1 VERPVATSSEPVTQ
15 SARRPADRLLTK
27 LQAAWQDLSSCSD
40 AIARASIAAQ
50 QASGQTRCLR
60 AVRDWYA
67 ETTRGLL
74 AEPLGQFRQFQPI
87 RDALEAMR
95 TCDQEITADAIR
107 SRNGIDRRFQRL
119 LILVALDLCEP
130 WRIWRGGNHPTEWSA
145 WDKRRE
151 THNKEGSVILDRY
164 ARWTKNAATADVK
177 DGKKLLH
184 AESDVWWQQHRALLA
199 TMQFELDLRELT
211 LTWFAAA
218 EEFVYDVCRER
229 EALQSFKEATC
240 IWLEEGARTDKAR
253 SEDSFALITPE
264 ERLRSWTA
272 PVEALAKVRLPERVE
287 LLSVLQRPRLRSM
300 AVCSSFLRAFDTYGR
315 MPVQAVIE
323 DAWHQS
329 ARIVRE
335 VEQAK
340 EMISYWSEASSARPD
355 EASAILAEARHNAL
369 AALAEQTQIVSQP
382 EELEAAAVDAFWKWQ
397 QKSSVILEA
406 EQYGWISLLQRPRA
420 RKLVGTMIEIGQGKG
435 QSALQQAGRWTS
447 ARVEGTM
454 ESIAGRVP
462 AHPSLP
468 PVVRRMTL
476 RDTLAL
482 PASKSELP
490 ALYRMLFRLAPVEDR
505 RFLVGRD
512 QEMAGLDQAVKD
524 WVAGRFAACLL
535 IGARGSGKTSL
546 LNCATNDALR
556 NYQWIRAEF
565 HERLLTPTQL
575 EAFLRQLLN
584 LGEDADFEAVFR
596 MERRVLILEEAE
608 RIYLRKVDG
617 FAAAHH
623 LLHLIHRTASTTLW
637 IIVMNDKSYR
647 VLDAGTHLHR
657 VFSHRINAMNVS
669 RVNLENAI
677 LERHRLSGLRLEFA
691 PPPAGDP
698 RISRAKRWIGLE
710 ESPQKL
716 FFDSLFQQS
725 EGIFRS
731 AFDLWLSSIER
742 VEGDTILIRQP
753 LDPSFNRFRSELAQ
767 EDQFTLL
774 VVQEHGSLTQEELAE
789 VLCEPPDTS
798 RGRTER
804 LSALG
809 LIEPD
814 PYHPGLR
821 IRPEAQRFVNDL
833 LRRANLT

>member
-1 VERPVATSSEPVTQ
+1 
-15 SARRPADRLLTK
+15 
-27 LQAAWQDLSSCSD
+27 
-40 AIARASIAAQ
+40 
-50 QASGQTRCLR
+50 
-60 AVRDWYA
+60 
-67 ETTRGLL
+67 
-74 AEPLGQFRQFQPI
+74 
-87 RDALEAMR
+87 MR
-95 TCDQEITADAIR
+95 TCDQEITANAIR
-107 SRNGIDRRFQRL
+107 FRTGIDGRFQRL
-119 LILVALDLCEP
+119 MILAALDLCEP

-145 WDKRRE
+145 WHKRRD
-151 THNKEGSVILDRY
+151 THNKKASVILDRY
-164 ARWTKNAATADVK
+164 ARWTKSAAAAGVK
-177 DGKKLLH
+177 DGKKVMH
-184 AESDVWWQQHRALLA
+184 TESDVWWRQHRALLA
-199 TMQFELDLRELT
+199 TIQFELDLRGLT
-211 LTWFAAA
+211 LAWFAAA
-218 EEFVYDVCRER
+218 EEFVHDVCRER

-240 IWLEEGARTDKAR
+240 IWLEEGARPDKAR

-300 AVCSSFLRAFDTYGR
+300 AACSSFLRAFDTYGR

-323 DAWHQS
+323 DTWHQS

-355 EASAILAEARHNAL
+355 EASALLAEARHNAL
-369 AALAEQTQIVSQP
+369 AALTEQTQIVTQP
-382 EELEAAAVDAFWKWQ
+382 EELEAAAVDAFWKWL

-420 RKLVGTMIEIGQGKG
+420 RKLLGTMIEICQGKG
-435 QSALQQAGRWTS
+435 QRALQQAGRWTA
-447 ARVEGTM
+447 ARVEGVM

-524 WVAGRFAACLL
+524 WVAGRFASCLL

-565 HERLLTPTQL
+565 HERLLTPKGL
-575 EAFLRQLLN
+575 EDFLRQVLN
-584 LGEDADFEAVFR
+584 LGEDADFEAAFR
-596 MERRVLILEEAE
+596 TERRVFILEEAE
-608 RIYLRKVDG
+608 RIYLRKVGG
-617 FAAAHH
+617 FAAARH
-623 LLHLIHRTASTTLW
+623 LMHLIHRTASTTLW
-637 IIVMNDKSYR
+637 IVVMNDKSYR

-691 PPPAGDP
+691 PPPASDP
-698 RISRAKRWIGLE
+698 RISRAKRWVGLE
-710 ESPQKL
+710 DSPQKL

-789 VLCEPPDTS
+789 VLCEPLDAS
-798 RGRTER
+798 RGRIER

-821 IRPEAQRFVNDL
+821 VRPEAQRFVNDL